1 MAITK
6 EVINTLR
13 SRSIIRV
20 VNDTVANVRINLA
33 ELAAS
38 ASETIESAAITHV
51 ISTTEGW
58 WSIYRGNDAT
68 GTLLLKVDSCDL
80 PFTMYDIALANSS
93 TSNVFVQNSGA
104 NGTLILQMTKTATY
118 SPPLVGM

>member
-20 VNDTVANVRINLA
+20 VNDTAGSMRINLA
-33 ELAAS
+33 EMSAA
-38 ASETIESAAITHV
+38 ASETIEAASLTHV
-51 ISTTEGW
+51 IATTDGW

-80 PFTMYDIALANSS
+80 PFTTYDIALANSS

-104 NGTLILQMTKTATY
+104 NGTLILQMTKTASY
-118 SPPLVGM
+118 NPPLTGM